1 VRTTLDLDRGLLE
14 SAREVLRTETL
25 TETIE
30 SALREVIDRA
40 RNRGAWADWIGSDL
54 LEWESVD
61 EFLEWRRQN
70 AELEERKR
78 RDRLRY
84 QCDGAAE

>member
-1 VRTTLDLDRGLLE
+1 MRTTLDLDRGLLE
-14 SAREVLRTETL
+14 SARDVLRTETL

-30 SALREVIDRA
+30 AALRDVISRA
-40 RNRGAWADWIGSDL
+40 RNRSAWEGWIGSEL
-54 LEWESVD
+54 LEWESID

-70 AELEERKR
+70 AESEERKR

-84 QCDGAAE
+84 